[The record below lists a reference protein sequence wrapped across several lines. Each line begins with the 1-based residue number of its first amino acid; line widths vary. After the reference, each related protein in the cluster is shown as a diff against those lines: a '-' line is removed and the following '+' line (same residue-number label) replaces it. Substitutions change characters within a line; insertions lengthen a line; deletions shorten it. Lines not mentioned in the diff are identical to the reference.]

1 MLSTHVLSVMC
12 LNSEPTL
19 YRAGC
24 EYDESSHQHQCKLLP
39 FLSAKDQEGDAQ
51 SFDLS
56 VTARNPILPSVTS
69 VEMTLTFKSICS
81 GKETPPQSVS
91 KVSTSIYLD
100 I

>member
-1 MLSTHVLSVMC
+1 MC
-12 LNSEPTL
+12 NVSEPTL

-24 EYDESSHQHQCKLLP
+24 EYEKSSRQHLCKLLP

-69 VEMTLTFKSICS
+69 VEMTLTFKSVCS

-91 KVSTSIYLD
+91 KVSTSIFEELGWGWA
-100 I
+100 

>member
-1 MLSTHVLSVMC
+1 MC
-12 LNSEPTL
+12 NVSEPSL

-24 EYDESSHQHQCKLLP
+24 EYYPSSRQHQCKQLP
-39 FLSAKDQEGDAQ
+39 FLSAKDEEGDEQ

-81 GKETPPQSVS
+81 GKESQPQSVS
-91 KVSTSIYLD
+91 KVLVSRF
-100 I
+100 